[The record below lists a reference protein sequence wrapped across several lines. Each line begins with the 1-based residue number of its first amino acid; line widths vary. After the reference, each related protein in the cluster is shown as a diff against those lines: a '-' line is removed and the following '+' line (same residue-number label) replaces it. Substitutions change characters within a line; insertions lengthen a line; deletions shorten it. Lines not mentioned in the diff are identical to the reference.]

1 MIAPW
6 LLVIFGCVMA
16 LVMLGMLVLAC
27 MEEARHRQSAKDS
40 TVEAMLTALRIH
52 QAAEEA
58 RVLLA
63 SEIRRLSEGAE

>member
-6 LLVIFGCVMA
+6 MLISFGSVMA
-16 LVMLGMLVLAC
+16 LVMIGMLVLAC

-52 QAAEEA
+52 EAAQEA
-58 RVLLA
+58 RVLMA
-63 SEIRRLSEGAE
+63 SEIRRLADGAE